1 MFLNL
6 MMLKYQEFKIYE
18 ETINRLAQGLIEI
31 SENKKNY
38 ISLKFISND
47 FLLKLIKQV
56 STFEYRK
63 AKPVVGNSVSQDF
76 EVCFPAP
83 KIGCI
88 EILSNAIENL
98 FIKSTRLIKNPP
110 IQKVQFNDIA
120 IQKYLPYSSGI
131 SPHKDHKKYISVI
144 IIVTLS
150 GNSKFYLCQNRDGS
164 NSQVID
170 DTPGN
175 IVILPATGFKMINHD
190 FVRPIHFVSDI
201 TDGRLSMGLRQNSE
215 LK

>member
-1 MFLNL
+1 
-6 MMLKYQEFKIYE
+6 MLKCREFNDDDGN
-18 ETINRLAQGLIEI
+18 INRLAQGLIEM
-31 SENKKNY
+31 SENKKSHV
-38 ISLKFISND
+38 SLNFISND
-47 FLLKLIKQV
+47 FLLKLVGQV
-56 STFEYRK
+56 LTFEYRK
-63 AKPVVGNSVSQDF
+63 AKPIVGNSVSQDF

-98 FIKSTRLIKNPP
+98 FVKSIKLIKDPP
-110 IQKVQFNDIA
+110 IPQVQFNDIA

-131 SPHKDHKKYISVI
+131 SPHKDHKKYVSVI
-144 IIVTLS
+144 IIITLS

-175 IVILPATGFKMINHD
+175 IVILPTTGFKMINHD

>member
-1 MFLNL
+1 

-18 ETINRLAQGLIEI
+18 ETINRLAQGLIKI

-98 FIKSTRLIKNPP
+98 FIKSAKLIKNPP

-150 GNSKFYLCQNRDGS
+150 GKSKFYLCQNRDGR
-164 NSQVID
+164 NAQVVD

-175 IVILPATGFKMINHD
+175 IVILPATGFKMINNN

-201 TDGRLSMGLRQNSE
+201 TDGRLSIGLRQNIE
-215 LK
+215 L

>member
-1 MFLNL
+1 
-6 MMLKYQEFKIYE
+6 MMQKYQEFKIYE
-18 ETINRLAQGLIEI
+18 ETINRLAQGLIKI

-98 FIKSTRLIKNPP
+98 FIKSTKLIKNPP

-150 GNSKFYLCQNRDGS
+150 GKSKFYLCQNRDGR
-164 NSQVID
+164 NAQVVD

-175 IVILPATGFKMINHD
+175 IVILPATGFKMINNN

-201 TDGRLSMGLRQNSE
+201 TDGRLSIGLRQNIE
-215 LK
+215 L

>member
-1 MFLNL
+1 
-6 MMLKYQEFKIYE
+6 MLKCPEFKVNE
-18 ETINRLAQGLIEI
+18 ETINKLAQGLSDI
-31 SENKKNY
+31 SENKKSHV
-38 ISLKFISND
+38 SLNFISND
-47 FLLKLIKQV
+47 FLLKLISQL
-56 STFEYRK
+56 STLEYRK

-88 EILSNAIENL
+88 KILSGAIENL
-98 FIKSTRLIKNPP
+98 FVKSIKLIKDPP
-110 IQKVQFNDIA
+110 IPQVHFNDIA

-131 SPHKDHKKYISVI
+131 SPHKDHKKYVSVI

>member
-1 MFLNL
+1 

-18 ETINRLAQGLIEI
+18 ETINRLAQGLIKI

-98 FIKSTRLIKNPP
+98 FIKSTKLIKNPP

-150 GNSKFYLCQNRDGS
+150 GKSKFYLCQKRDGR
-164 NSQVID
+164 NSQVVD
-170 DTPGN
+170 DSPGN
-175 IVILPATGFKMINHD
+175 IVILPATGFKMINNN

-201 TDGRLSMGLRQNSE
+201 TDGRLSIGLRQNIE
-215 LK
+215 L

>member
-1 MFLNL
+1 

-18 ETINRLAQGLIEI
+18 ETINRLAQGLIKI

-38 ISLKFISND
+38 ISLKFMSND

-98 FIKSTRLIKNPP
+98 FIKSTKLIKNPP

-150 GNSKFYLCQNRDGS
+150 GKSKFYLCQNRDGR
-164 NSQVID
+164 NAQVVD

-175 IVILPATGFKMINHD
+175 IVILPATGFKMINNN
-190 FVRPIHFVSDI
+190 FVRPIHFVNDI
-201 TDGRLSMGLRQNSE
+201 TDGRLSIGLRQNIE
-215 LK
+215 L

>member
-1 MFLNL
+1 MT
-6 MMLKYQEFKIYE
+6 LKFQEFKIYE
-18 ETINRLAQGLIEI
+18 KTINRLAQGLIKI

-98 FIKSTRLIKNPP
+98 FIKSTKLIKNPP

-150 GNSKFYLCQNRDGS
+150 GKSKFYLCQNRDGR
-164 NSQVID
+164 NAQVVD

-175 IVILPATGFKMINHD
+175 IVILPATGFKMINNN

-201 TDGRLSMGLRQNSE
+201 TDGRLSIGLRQNIE
-215 LK
+215 L

>member
-1 MFLNL
+1 

-18 ETINRLAQGLIEI
+18 ETINRLAQGLIKI

-47 FLLKLIKQV
+47 FLSQLIKQV

-98 FIKSTRLIKNPP
+98 FIKSTKLIKNPP

-150 GNSKFYLCQNRDGS
+150 GKSKFYLCQNRDGR
-164 NSQVID
+164 NAQVVD

-175 IVILPATGFKMINHD
+175 IVILPATGFKMINND

-201 TDGRLSMGLRQNSE
+201 TDGRLSIGLRQNIE
-215 LK
+215 L

>member
-1 MFLNL
+1 

-18 ETINRLAQGLIEI
+18 ETINRLAQGLIKM

-98 FIKSTRLIKNPP
+98 FIKSTKLIKNPP

-150 GNSKFYLCQNRDGS
+150 GKSKFYLCQNRDGR
-164 NSQVID
+164 NAQVVD

-175 IVILPATGFKMINHD
+175 IVILPATGFKMINNN

-201 TDGRLSMGLRQNSE
+201 TDGRLSIGLRQNIE
-215 LK
+215 L

>member
-1 MFLNL
+1 

-18 ETINRLAQGLIEI
+18 ETINSLAQGLIKI

-63 AKPVVGNSVSQDF
+63 AKSVVGNSVSQDF

-98 FIKSTRLIKNPP
+98 FIKSTKLIKNPP

-150 GNSKFYLCQNRDGS
+150 GKSKFYLCQNRDGR
-164 NSQVID
+164 NAQVVD

-175 IVILPATGFKMINHD
+175 IVILPATGFKMINNN

-201 TDGRLSMGLRQNSE
+201 TDGRLSIGLRQNIE
-215 LK
+215 L

>member
-1 MFLNL
+1 

-18 ETINRLAQGLIEI
+18 ETINRLAQGLIKI

-38 ISLKFISND
+38 ISLKFISSD
-47 FLLKLIKQV
+47 FLLQLIKQV

-98 FIKSTRLIKNPP
+98 FIKSTKLIKNPP

-150 GNSKFYLCQNRDGS
+150 GKSKFYLCQNRDGR
-164 NSQVID
+164 NAQVVD

-175 IVILPATGFKMINHD
+175 IVILPATGFKMINNN

-201 TDGRLSMGLRQNSE
+201 TDGRLSIGLRQNTE
-215 LK
+215 L

>member
-1 MFLNL
+1 
-6 MMLKYQEFKIYE
+6 MMLKYQEFKIDE
-18 ETINRLAQGLIEI
+18 GTINRLAQGLIKI

-76 EVCFPAP
+76 DVCFPAP

-98 FIKSTRLIKNPP
+98 FIKSTKLIKNPP

-150 GNSKFYLCQNRDGS
+150 GKSKFYLCQNRDGR
-164 NSQVID
+164 NAQVVD

-175 IVILPATGFKMINHD
+175 IVILPATGFKMINNN

-201 TDGRLSMGLRQNSE
+201 TDGRLSIGLRQNIE
-215 LK
+215 L

>member
-1 MFLNL
+1 
-6 MMLKYQEFKIYE
+6 MMLKYQEFKIYD
-18 ETINRLAQGLIEI
+18 ETINRLALGLIKI

-98 FIKSTRLIKNPP
+98 FIKSTKLIKDPP
-110 IQKVQFNDIA
+110 IQNVQFNDIA

-150 GNSKFYLCQNRDGS
+150 GKSKFYLCQNRDGR
-164 NSQVID
+164 NAQVVD

-175 IVILPATGFKMINHD
+175 IVILPATGFKMINNN

-201 TDGRLSMGLRQNSE
+201 TDGRLSIGLRQNIE
-215 LK
+215 L

>member
-1 MFLNL
+1 
-6 MMLKYQEFKIYE
+6 MLKCPEFNVNE
-18 ETINRLAQGLIEI
+18 ETINKLAQGLTDI
-31 SENKKNY
+31 SENKKSHV
-38 ISLKFISND
+38 SLNFISND
-47 FLLKLIKQV
+47 FLLKLISQL
-56 STFEYRK
+56 STLEYRK

-98 FIKSTRLIKNPP
+98 FIKSTKLIKNPP

-150 GNSKFYLCQNRDGS
+150 GKSKFYLCQNRDGR
-164 NSQVID
+164 NAQVVD

-175 IVILPATGFKMINHD
+175 IVILPATGFKMINNN

-201 TDGRLSMGLRQNSE
+201 TDGRLSIGLRQNIE
-215 LK
+215 L

>member
-1 MFLNL
+1 
-6 MMLKYQEFKIYE
+6 MLKYQELKIYE
-18 ETINRLAQGLIEI
+18 ETINRLAQGLIKI

-38 ISLKFISND
+38 ISLKLISND

-98 FIKSTRLIKNPP
+98 FIKSTKLIKNPP

-150 GNSKFYLCQNRDGS
+150 GKSKFYLCQNRDGR
-164 NSQVID
+164 NAQVVD

-175 IVILPATGFKMINHD
+175 IVILPATGFKMINNN

-201 TDGRLSMGLRQNSE
+201 TDGRLSIGLRQNIE
-215 LK
+215 L

>member
-1 MFLNL
+1 
-6 MMLKYQEFKIYE
+6 MLKCREFNNDDGN
-18 ETINRLAQGLIEI
+18 INRLAQGLIEM
-31 SENKKNY
+31 SENKKSHV
-38 ISLKFISND
+38 SLNFISND
-47 FLLKLIKQV
+47 FLLRLISQLSNLK
-56 STFEYRK
+56 YRK

-88 EILSNAIENL
+88 KILSDAIENL
-98 FIKSTRLIKNPP
+98 FIKSIKLIKDPP
-110 IQKVQFNDIA
+110 IPQVQFNDIA

-131 SPHKDHKKYISVI
+131 SPHKDHKKYVSVI
-144 IIVTLS
+144 IIITLS

-164 NSQVID
+164 HSQIID

-201 TDGRLSMGLRQNSE
+201 TGGRLSMGLRQNSE

>member
-1 MFLNL
+1 

-18 ETINRLAQGLIEI
+18 ETINRLAQGLIKI

-98 FIKSTRLIKNPP
+98 FIKSTKLIKNPP

-150 GNSKFYLCQNRDGS
+150 GKSKFYLCQNRDGR
-164 NSQVID
+164 NAQVDD

-175 IVILPATGFKMINHD
+175 IVILPATGFKMINNN

-201 TDGRLSMGLRQNSE
+201 TDGRLSIGLRQNIE
-215 LK
+215 L

>member
-1 MFLNL
+1 
-6 MMLKYQEFKIYE
+6 MLKYPEFNVNE
-18 ETINRLAQGLIEI
+18 ESINKLAQGLTDI
-31 SENKKNY
+31 SENKKSHV
-38 ISLKFISND
+38 SLNFISND
-47 FLLKLIKQV
+47 FLLKLISQL
-56 STFEYRK
+56 STLEYRK

-98 FIKSTRLIKNPP
+98 FIKSTKLIKNPP

-150 GNSKFYLCQNRDGS
+150 GKSKFYLCQNRDGR
-164 NSQVID
+164 NAQVVD

-175 IVILPATGFKMINHD
+175 IVILPATGFKMINNN

-201 TDGRLSMGLRQNSE
+201 TDGRLSIGLRQNIE
-215 LK
+215 L

>member
-1 MFLNL
+1 

-18 ETINRLAQGLIEI
+18 ETINRLAQGLIKI
-31 SENKKNY
+31 SENKRNY

-98 FIKSTRLIKNPP
+98 FIKSTKLIKNPP

-150 GNSKFYLCQNRDGS
+150 GKSKFYLCQNRDGR
-164 NSQVID
+164 NAQVVD

-175 IVILPATGFKMINHD
+175 IVILPATGFKMINNN

-201 TDGRLSMGLRQNSE
+201 TDGRLSIGLRQNIE
-215 LK
+215 L

>member
-1 MFLNL
+1 

-18 ETINRLAQGLIEI
+18 ETINRLAQGLIKI

-98 FIKSTRLIKNPP
+98 FIKSTKLIKNPP

-120 IQKYLPYSSGI
+120 IQKYLPYSTGI

-150 GNSKFYLCQNRDGS
+150 GKSKFYLCQNRDGR
-164 NSQVID
+164 NAQVVD

-175 IVILPATGFKMINHD
+175 IVILPATGFKMINNN

-201 TDGRLSMGLRQNSE
+201 TDGRLSIGLRQNTE
-215 LK
+215 L

>member
-1 MFLNL
+1 
-6 MMLKYQEFKIYE
+6 MLKYQEFKIDE
-18 ETINRLAQGLIEI
+18 GTINRLAQGLIKM

-56 STFEYRK
+56 LTFEYRK

-98 FIKSTRLIKNPP
+98 FIKSTKLIKNPP

-150 GNSKFYLCQNRDGS
+150 GKSKFYLCQNRDGR
-164 NSQVID
+164 NAQVVD

-175 IVILPATGFKMINHD
+175 IVILPATGFKMINNN

-201 TDGRLSMGLRQNSE
+201 TDGRLSIGLRQNIE
-215 LK
+215 L

>member
-1 MFLNL
+1 

-18 ETINRLAQGLIEI
+18 ETINRLAQGLMKI

-63 AKPVVGNSVSQDF
+63 AKSVVGNSVSQDF

-98 FIKSTRLIKNPP
+98 FIKSTKLIKNPP

-150 GNSKFYLCQNRDGS
+150 GKSKFYLCQNRDGR
-164 NSQVID
+164 NAQVVD

-175 IVILPATGFKMINHD
+175 IVILPATGFKMINNN

-201 TDGRLSMGLRQNSE
+201 TDGRLSIGLRQNTE
-215 LK
+215 L

>member
-1 MFLNL
+1 

-18 ETINRLAQGLIEI
+18 ETINRLAQGLIKI

-63 AKPVVGNSVSQDF
+63 AKSVVGNSVSQDF

-98 FIKSTRLIKNPP
+98 FIKSTKLIKNPP

-144 IIVTLS
+144 IIVSLS
-150 GNSKFYLCQNRDGS
+150 
-164 NSQVID
+164 
-170 DTPGN
+170 
-175 IVILPATGFKMINHD
+175 
-190 FVRPIHFVSDI
+190 
-201 TDGRLSMGLRQNSE
+201 
-215 LK
+215 

>member
-1 MFLNL
+1 

-18 ETINRLAQGLIEI
+18 ETINRLAQGLIKM

-38 ISLKFISND
+38 ISLKFISNE

-98 FIKSTRLIKNPP
+98 FIKSTKLIKDPP

-150 GNSKFYLCQNRDGS
+150 GKSKFYLCQNRDGR
-164 NSQVID
+164 NAQVVD

-175 IVILPATGFKMINHD
+175 IVILPATGFKMINNN

-201 TDGRLSMGLRQNSE
+201 TDGRLSIGLRQNIE
-215 LK
+215 L

>member
-1 MFLNL
+1 

-18 ETINRLAQGLIEI
+18 ETINRLAQGLIKI

-98 FIKSTRLIKNPP
+98 FIKSTKLIKDPP

-150 GNSKFYLCQNRDGS
+150 GKSKFYLCQNRDGR
-164 NSQVID
+164 NAQVVD

-175 IVILPATGFKMINHD
+175 IVILPATGFKMINNN

-201 TDGRLSMGLRQNSE
+201 TDGRLSIGLRQNIE
-215 LK
+215 L

>member
-1 MFLNL
+1 

-18 ETINRLAQGLIEI
+18 ETINRLAQGLIKI

-98 FIKSTRLIKNPP
+98 FIKSTKLIKDPP

-150 GNSKFYLCQNRDGS
+150 GKSKFYLCQNRDGR
-164 NSQVID
+164 NAQVVD

-175 IVILPATGFKMINHD
+175 IVILPATGFKMINNN

-201 TDGRLSMGLRQNSE
+201 TDGRLSIGLRQNTE
-215 LK
+215 L

>member
-1 MFLNL
+1 

-18 ETINRLAQGLIEI
+18 ETINRLAQGLIKI

-98 FIKSTRLIKNPP
+98 FIKSTKLIKNPP

-150 GNSKFYLCQNRDGS
+150 GKSKFYLCQNRDGR
-164 NSQVID
+164 NAQVVD
-170 DTPGN
+170 ATPGN
-175 IVILPATGFKMINHD
+175 IVILPATGFKMINNN

-201 TDGRLSMGLRQNSE
+201 TDGRLSIGLRQNIE
-215 LK
+215 L

>member
-1 MFLNL
+1 

-18 ETINRLAQGLIEI
+18 ETIYRLAQGLIKI

-98 FIKSTRLIKNPP
+98 FIKSTKLIKNPP

-150 GNSKFYLCQNRDGS
+150 GKSKFYLCQNRDGR
-164 NSQVID
+164 NAQVVD

-175 IVILPATGFKMINHD
+175 IVILPATGFKMINNN

-201 TDGRLSMGLRQNSE
+201 TNGRLSIGLRQNIE
-215 LK
+215 L

>member
-1 MFLNL
+1 
-6 MMLKYQEFKIYE
+6 MMLKYQEFKIDE
-18 ETINRLAQGLIEI
+18 ETIYRLAQGLIKM

-38 ISLKFISND
+38 ISLKLISND

-56 STFEYRK
+56 LTFEYRK

-98 FIKSTRLIKNPP
+98 FIKSTKLIKNPP

-150 GNSKFYLCQNRDGS
+150 GKSKFYLCQNRDGR
-164 NSQVID
+164 NAQVVD

-175 IVILPATGFKMINHD
+175 IVILPATGFKMINNN

-201 TDGRLSMGLRQNSE
+201 TDGRLSIGLRQNIE
-215 LK
+215 L

>member
-1 MFLNL
+1 

-18 ETINRLAQGLIEI
+18 ETINRLAQGLIKI
-31 SENKKNY
+31 SENKKYY

-63 AKPVVGNSVSQDF
+63 AKSVVGNSVSQDF

-98 FIKSTRLIKNPP
+98 FIKSTKLIKNPP

-150 GNSKFYLCQNRDGS
+150 GKSKFYLCQNRDGR
-164 NSQVID
+164 NAQVVD

-175 IVILPATGFKMINHD
+175 IVILPATGFKMINNN

-201 TDGRLSMGLRQNSE
+201 TDGRLSIGLRQNIE
-215 LK
+215 L

>member
-1 MFLNL
+1 

-18 ETINRLAQGLIEI
+18 ETINRLAQGLIKI

-56 STFEYRK
+56 LTFEYRK
-63 AKPVVGNSVSQDF
+63 AQPVVGNSVSQDF

-98 FIKSTRLIKNPP
+98 FIKSIKLIKNPP

-150 GNSKFYLCQNRDGS
+150 GKSKFYLCQNRDGR
-164 NSQVID
+164 NAQVVD

-175 IVILPATGFKMINHD
+175 IVILPATGFKMINNN

-201 TDGRLSMGLRQNSE
+201 TDGRLSIGLRQNIE
-215 LK
+215 L

>member
-1 MFLNL
+1 

-18 ETINRLAQGLIEI
+18 ETINRLAQGLIKI

-98 FIKSTRLIKNPP
+98 FIKSTKLIKTPP

-150 GNSKFYLCQNRDGS
+150 GKSKFYLCQNRDGR
-164 NSQVID
+164 NAQVVD

-175 IVILPATGFKMINHD
+175 IVILPATGFKMINNN

-201 TDGRLSMGLRQNSE
+201 TDGRLSIGLRQNIE
-215 LK
+215 L

>member
-1 MFLNL
+1 

-18 ETINRLAQGLIEI
+18 ETVNNLAQGLIKI

-98 FIKSTRLIKNPP
+98 FIKSIKLIKEPP

-144 IIVTLS
+144 VIVTLS
-150 GNSKFYLCQNRDGS
+150 GKSKFYLCQDRDRR
-164 NSQVID
+164 NSQVVD

-175 IVILPATGFKMINHD
+175 IVILPATGFKMINDD

-201 TDGRLSMGLRQNSE
+201 TDGRLSIGLRQNTE
-215 LK
+215 L

>member
-1 MFLNL
+1 
-6 MMLKYQEFKIYE
+6 MMLEDQEFKIYE
-18 ETINRLAQGLIEI
+18 ETINRLAQGLIKM

-98 FIKSTRLIKNPP
+98 FIKSTKLIKNPP

-150 GNSKFYLCQNRDGS
+150 GKSKFYLCQNRDGR
-164 NSQVID
+164 NAQVVD

-175 IVILPATGFKMINHD
+175 IVILPATGFKMINNN

-201 TDGRLSMGLRQNSE
+201 TDGRLSIGLRQNIE
-215 LK
+215 L

>member
-1 MFLNL
+1 
-6 MMLKYQEFKIYE
+6 MMLQYQKFKIYE
-18 ETINRLAQGLIEI
+18 ETINRLAQGLIKM

-47 FLLKLIKQV
+47 FLLKLRKQV

-63 AKPVVGNSVSQDF
+63 AKPIVGNSVSQDF

-98 FIKSTRLIKNPP
+98 FIKSTKLIKNPP

-150 GNSKFYLCQNRDGS
+150 GKSKFYLCQNRDGR
-164 NSQVID
+164 NAQVVD

-175 IVILPATGFKMINHD
+175 IVILPATGFKMINNN

-201 TDGRLSMGLRQNSE
+201 TDGRLSIGLRQNIE
-215 LK
+215 L

>member
-1 MFLNL
+1 

-18 ETINRLAQGLIEI
+18 ETINRLAQGLIKI

-98 FIKSTRLIKNPP
+98 FIKSTKLIKNPP

-131 SPHKDHKKYISVI
+131 SPHKDHKKYMSVI

-150 GNSKFYLCQNRDGS
+150 GKSKFYLCQNRDGR
-164 NSQVID
+164 NAQVVD

-175 IVILPATGFKMINHD
+175 IVILPATGFKMINNN

-201 TDGRLSMGLRQNSE
+201 TDGRLSIGLRQNIE
-215 LK
+215 L

>member
-1 MFLNL
+1 
-6 MMLKYQEFKIYE
+6 MMLQYQEFKIYE
-18 ETINRLAQGLIEI
+18 ETINGLAQGLIKM

-98 FIKSTRLIKNPP
+98 FIKSIKLIKDPP

-150 GNSKFYLCQNRDGS
+150 GKSKFYLCQNRDGR
-164 NSQVID
+164 NAQVVD

-175 IVILPATGFKMINHD
+175 IVILPATGFKMINNN

-201 TDGRLSMGLRQNSE
+201 TDGRLSIGLRQNIE
-215 LK
+215 L

>member
-1 MFLNL
+1 

-18 ETINRLAQGLIEI
+18 ETINRLAQGLIKI

-47 FLLKLIKQV
+47 FLLQLIKQV

-83 KIGCI
+83 KTGCI

-98 FIKSTRLIKNPP
+98 FIKSTKLIKNPP

-144 IIVTLS
+144 LIVTLS
-150 GNSKFYLCQNRDGS
+150 GKSKFYLCQNRDGR
-164 NSQVID
+164 NAQVVD

-175 IVILPATGFKMINHD
+175 IVILPATGFKMINNN

-201 TDGRLSMGLRQNSE
+201 TDGRLSIGLRQNIE
-215 LK
+215 L